1 MNARTTKTIARAAAI
16 TALIAVA
23 HLVILAP
30 LALDACHTTPRPI
43 TDIID
48 CAKLEGPAFTAEL
61 AKLSALVPDWTAIYQ
76 TAIADVAGIGYQ
88 VAGCVIADLA
98 QQYLTTKGATATIEE
113 TWSAHDALEHF
124 RATQAHGAT
133 FRTKAGDL

>member
-1 MNARTTKTIARAAAI
+1 VIGRPIKVVALAAAI
-16 TALIAVA
+16 VA
-23 HLVILAP
+23 ASLAP
-30 LALDACHTTPRPI
+30 LALDACHATPRPI
-43 TDIID
+43 ADIID
-48 CAKLEGPAFTAEL
+48 CTKLEGPAFTAEL

-76 TAIADVAGIGYQ
+76 TAIADVAGIGYR

-133 FRTKAGDL
+133 FRTANGMDL